1 LEQYIS
7 AIGQDSHRFVKTDS
21 ENIKTDYVNPASGDT
36 DNVNPACGDTDN
48 VNPTSSDTDNVN
60 PASGDTD
67 IGGTK
72 KKLILAG
79 VEIPDIEGLDGNSD
93 ADVVFHALTNAIS
106 GISCVNVLGEITDS
120 MCNSGIT
127 DSGEY
132 LQYALNTLSDSCIV
146 HVSISIE
153 CARPK
158 LSPYIA
164 QMRKSIARRV
174 CISENSVGIT
184 ATSGEGLTDFGRG
197 LGIQV
202 FCIVTARRVAL

>member
-1 LEQYIS
+1 MEQYIS
-7 AIGQDSHRFVKTDS
+7 AIGQDSHRFVKLIDS
-21 ENIKTDYVNPASGDT
+21 KENDICESYTTSNSKDECTHAFT
-36 DNVNPACGDTDN
+36 
-48 VNPTSSDTDNVN
+48 PT
-60 PASGDTD
+60 
-67 IGGTK
+67 

-79 VEIPDIEGLDGNSD
+79 VEIPGVEGLDGNSD

-120 MCNSGIT
+120 MCNSGIM

-146 HVSISIE
+146 HVSVSIE